1 MWRLESMVTHHQ
13 GSFQFI
19 DHTADAGI
27 LVKAPTLEGMFETAA
42 LGFSE
47 LITRVD
53 SLNCLIQRQFRL
65 QEDDIETLLVSW
77 LQELLY
83 LLDTEG
89 LIFGRFQVNLKDL
102 ALEATAWGEVFD
114 PEIHTMKTEIKAV
127 TYHLLEVVE
136 DDQGWKGQV
145 IFDI

>member
-1 MWRLESMVTHHQ
+1 
-13 GSFQFI
+13 
-19 DHTADAGI
+19 
-27 LVKAPTLEGMFETAA
+27 A

-83 LLDTEG
+83 LLDTED
-89 LIFGRFQVNLKDL
+89 LLFGRFQVNLKDL
-102 ALEATAWGEVFD
+102 ALEATAWGEIFD

-127 TYHLLEVVE
+127 TYHQLEVVE
-136 DDQGWKGQV
+136 DAQGWQAQV

>member
-1 MWRLESMVTHHQ
+1 MASHPQ

-27 LVKAPTLEGMFETAA
+27 LVKAPTLEGIFETAA

-47 LITRVD
+47 LITRVG
-53 SLNCLIQRQFRL
+53 SLNCMLQRQFRL
-65 QEDDIETLLVSW
+65 QEEDIETLLVSW

-83 LLDTEG
+83 LLDTED
-89 LIFGRFQVNLKDL
+89 LIFGRFQVHLKDL
-102 ALEATAWGEVFD
+102 TLEATACGEVFD

-127 TYHLLEVVE
+127 TYHQLEVVE
-136 DDQGWKGQV
+136 DDQGWKAQV

>member
-1 MWRLESMVTHHQ
+1 MPTHPQ

-19 DHTADAGI
+19 DHTADVGI
-27 LVKAPTLEGMFETAA
+27 LVKAETLEGMFETAA

-47 LITRVD
+47 LITEVD

-65 QEDDIETLLVSW
+65 QEDDLETLLVSW

-89 LIFGRFQVNLKDL
+89 LIFGRFQVHCQDL
-102 ALEATAWGEVFD
+102 ELQATAWGEVFD
-114 PEIHTMKTEIKAV
+114 PAMHTMRTEIKAV
-127 TYHLLEVVE
+127 TYHQLEVVE
-136 DDQGWKGQV
+136 DDQGWKAQV